1 MKRSKRI
8 LATILLLSTLLC
20 ALSIVFFEQISVI
33 ENENSIDSIENL
45 YNEHDQNAVLDQLDP
60 VSSSSLLDMSDII
73 GETNDDEDTV
83 DGEKNNE

>member
-73 GETNDDEDTV
+73 GETDRKSV
-83 DGEKNNE
+83 V